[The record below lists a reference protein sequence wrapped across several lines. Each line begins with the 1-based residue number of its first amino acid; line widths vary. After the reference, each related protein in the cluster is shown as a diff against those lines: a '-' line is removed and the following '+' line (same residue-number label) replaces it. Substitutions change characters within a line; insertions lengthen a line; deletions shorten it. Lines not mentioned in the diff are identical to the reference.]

1 MFCLPFY
8 SLFPDQTKTRKK
20 CKKCEKRKGCRCDIL
35 LDKPKEGHGRRNLS
49 KTHFDN
55 INKTTEDKTFSNDCF
70 NAHKENISNMFR
82 SIEVWIADQK
92 KGQHYKQIKE
102 GLNTLEDS
110 EQKGFNELSWEVTL
124 RPKNNIRIR
133 DSLWV

>member
-1 MFCLPFY
+1 MRREKDVDVTYYWINL
-8 SLFPDQTKTRKK
+8 KK
-20 CKKCEKRKGCRCDIL
+20 VTEEEIY
-35 LDKPKEGHGRRNLS
+35 PN
-49 KTHFDN
+49 THFNN